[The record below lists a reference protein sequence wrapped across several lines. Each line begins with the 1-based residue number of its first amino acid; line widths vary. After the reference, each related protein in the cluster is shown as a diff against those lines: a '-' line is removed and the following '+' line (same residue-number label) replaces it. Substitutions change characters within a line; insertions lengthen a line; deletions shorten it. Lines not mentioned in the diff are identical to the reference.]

1 MGLTEVKRR
10 FLVFFL
16 FVLILLTILLL
27 ASYFTPGW
35 WIIKYVQSERLKDKV
50 TIGLHRACHKDYV
63 KQKDSCKKHDQKDSG
78 ITGLNAIRGL
88 LLSAIVLCFIVT
100 VIAIVLTLNQ
110 TIKRLLWMI
119 GVVKILTW
127 LISGLLSI
135 CIGLSLTDRT
145 NPKPPKWIDQ
155 NISGSTSIEYGWPY
169 MTTCIGVIVAL
180 TLVIIVTCLLGFTLK
195 YHSKYSNLN
204 VVSATT
210 PSTKVVEHFDWDVN
224 FAEFDAKKGRYFG
237 RAISDESKFN
247 KNARDKIQFTYEK
260 RGLSIQE
267 HHQMEMH
274 GRRNLASG
282 IGKQS
287 YYQPQSSA
295 NTTEINYADPK
306 FRQSGGV
313 INTIEASDS
322 GVHSN
327 EASSN
332 NNPPSM
338 IYRYNS
344 CAGPAA
350 WRTVTNVDAW
360 KPSTYLNEKR
370 TRQPTFINLLTN
382 ANQSF
387 QHHQTAIVNEDQTN
401 QSNRLHLQTSYKET
415 QPLVSQLSQQGEV
428 YIDNNYEQR
437 RARKNIIVQGVATE
451 RNIFNVAY
459 KNHGFPQ
466 PDYS

>member
-16 FVLILLTILLL
+16 FFLILLTILLL
-27 ASYFTPGW
+27 ASYFVPGW

-50 TIGLHRACHKDYV
+50 TIGLLRACHEDYV
-63 KQKDSCKKHDQKDSG
+63 KQKDSCKKHHQKDSG
-78 ITGLNAIRGL
+78 ITDLSAIRGF
-88 LLSAIVLCFIVT
+88 LLSAIVLCFIIT
-100 VIAIVLTLNQ
+100 AIAIVLTLNQ

-119 GVVKILTW
+119 GVVKTLTW
-127 LISGLLSI
+127 ILSGLLSI

-155 NISGSTSIEYGWPY
+155 NISGSTSIEYGWPF
-169 MTTCIGVIVAL
+169 MTTCIGLILAL

-195 YHSKYSNLN
+195 YRSKYSNLN
-204 VVSATT
+204 VGSATT
-210 PSTKVVEHFDWDVN
+210 PSTEVVEHFDCDVN
-224 FAEFDAKKGRYFG
+224 FADFDAKKGRYFG

-247 KNARDKIQFTYEK
+247 KNARDKIQFTYDK
-260 RGLSIQE
+260 SDLSKQK
-267 HHQMEMH
+267 HHQMEMYE
-274 GRRNLASG
+274 RRNFTSG
-282 IGKQS
+282 IGKRF

-295 NTTEINYADPK
+295 TTAEVNNADPK
-306 FRQSGGV
+306 FKQSGAV

-327 EASSN
+327 EASNN

-344 CAGPAA
+344 CTGPAA

-360 KPSTYLNEKR
+360 KPSTYLGGKR
-370 TRQPTFINLLTN
+370 TRQPTFINLITN

-387 QHHQTAIVNEDQTN
+387 QHHQTAIVNQTY
-401 QSNRLHLQTSYKET
+401 QPNRLHSQTSYKEP
-415 QPLVSQLSQQGEV
+415 QPQVAQLSQQGEV
-428 YIDNNYEQR
+428 YIENNYEQR
-437 RARKNIIVQGVATE
+437 RVRKNIIVQGVATE

-459 KNHGFPQ
+459 KNHGFPR